1 MGFSWRSIRENALAL
16 SLIMITSCSNKSD
29 SIKVLIHH
37 GIGTETIDP
46 SNLSLSD
53 QYIVVDNILI
63 KLLEINK
70 NNDYQ
75 PLLAKEIKVSENR
88 LNYEFI
94 IKKAKFS
101 DGTSITTNDVVKSL
115 SRVIIKGSSHVPL
128 KEIISGAEH
137 LKSINDQ
144 IDGLK
149 ILDDTRFL
157 IKLNKPVK
165 EFYYYLSM
173 ADLGILHSSQY
184 NSDTITND
192 KWEITSGAYRLVEK
206 KLLRNDKYLDY
217 NEQAPTTIEF
227 VNPPEIGTP
236 KDYVGYD
243 LGTSSFIA
251 KDSGDT
257 ITPPESYK
265 YTNSNYDTLCYLVL
279 NTNSDKFKNI
289 NSRQYVNRNIIEK
302 IQTPEGNLFF
312 KKALQFFL
320 PDSFAFQKKFS
331 PTSALSVSTEV
342 SQSTKSGFRILATKG
357 TKKYTFKGLK
367 EALSKATGLDIEL
380 DFVDDISR
388 YRERKIKRD
397 FDAYLVPTSMSYGVV
412 SESLNIL
419 YKSPIRF
426 ANNPSG
432 KIAKLIDEFQSS
444 NESKE
449 EIIEQITFEMT
460 RESEIIPL
468 FYVSSPY
475 FYNSEKINI
484 ENMNTNESLKFWKL
498 NVK

>member
-1 MGFSWRSIRENALAL
+1 
-16 SLIMITSCSNKSD
+16 MITSCSNNID

-37 GIGTETIDP
+37 GIGSETIDP

-53 QYIVVDNILI
+53 QYIVADNILI

-75 PLLAKEIKVSENR
+75 PLLAKQIKVSENK
-88 LNYEFI
+88 LNYEFT
-94 IKKAKFS
+94 IKEAKFS
-101 DGTSITTNDVVKSL
+101 DGSRITTNDIVKSL

-128 KEIISGAEH
+128 KEIISGAEKI
-137 LKSINDQ
+137 KSINDQ

-149 ILDDTRFL
+149 ILDESRFL
-157 IKLNKPVK
+157 IKLNKPIK
-165 EFYYYLSM
+165 ELYYYLSM

-184 NSDTITND
+184 NLDTISND
-192 KWEITSGAYRLVEK
+192 KWEITSGAYRLIDN
-206 KLLRNDKYLDY
+206 KLFRNDRYLDY
-217 NEQAPTTIEF
+217 NEQAPPTIEF
-227 VNPPEIGTP
+227 INPPETGTP
-236 KDYVGYD
+236 KDYIGYD

-279 NTNSDKFKNI
+279 NTNSDKFKDLD
-289 NSRQYVNRNIIEK
+289 SRQYINRSIIEK

-312 KKALQFFL
+312 KKAVQFFL

-331 PTSALSVSTEV
+331 PESALSNSLKA
-342 SQSTKSGFRILATKG
+342 SQATKSGFRILATKG
-357 TKKYTFKGLK
+357 TKKYTYKGLK
-367 EALSKATGLDIEL
+367 EALSNATGINVEL
-380 DFVDDISR
+380 DFVDDISK
-388 YRERKIKRD
+388 YRERKVKRD

-432 KIAKLIDEFQSS
+432 KISKLIDEFQSS
-444 NESKE
+444 QEAKE

-475 FYNSEKINI
+475 FYNSEKISI